1 MSLKLIGALLIFAGC
16 GGMGLSMAHQS
27 KKEELLLRQT
37 VLVLEYMSCE
47 LQYHLTALPELFL
60 GAAKTVS
67 GEMREVLVAIAGA
80 LETQLYTDAAIC
92 MRQILH
98 QHSHLPGRVAKVLEQ
113 LAASLGIFDL
123 PGQIAGLESTQKACE
138 KELNYLERNREERMR
153 SYRTLGFCAGAAL
166 AILLF

>member
-1 MSLKLIGALLIFAGC
+1 MTLKLIGALLIFAGC
-16 GGMGLSMAHQS
+16 GGIGFSMAHQS

-47 LQYHLTALPELFL
+47 LQYHLTALPELFR
-60 GAAKTVS
+60 GAAQSVS
-67 GEMREVLVAIAGA
+67 GEMQDVLISIARE

-98 QHSHLPGRVAKVLEQ
+98 QNSQLPERVTKVLEQ
-113 LAASLGIFDL
+113 MASSVGVFDL
-123 PGQIAGLESTQKACE
+123 PGQIAGLESTQKVCE